1 MKYGPFLAIIFAFF
15 LIAIFPYY
23 AGTDEPVLVITDK
36 DGDGIT
42 DDKDKCLNETPEEG
56 QDLNEDGC
64 IDKKITKDEID
75 YLEKISKLNVAQ
87 HLFFAIIAIIG
98 GAFFWERKRIRNIF
112 YDDDEFLTDFKE
124 KIEEDKGSEYVDYD
138 KLGEDKVYT
147 EQTVS
152 VFDGFKFSFKD
163 FNAEADRGIQII
175 SLICLVCLLLGPNL
189 VWLNAEGYTEVQ
201 STPEEDDWIGMRI
214 SDFNAAFFSDY
225 WEFTAEVNQSASL
238 FDNELWETSTL
249 QGDERYD
256 NPQQCTAE
264 VLDVYNCNYRSS
276 LLGTIEQ
283 LLALSALFCFIVF
296 ILNFRAEKYRVGI
309 AIFFSLC
316 LVTTMASLL
325 LFTSLIDNAIESDRH
340 LSEDDEK
347 IGTCWMEEPKIW
359 GKTECFTLIDDEIFR
374 DITTYSPGTGFWII
388 LTTISILFVG
398 LFTSIEPL
406 LTMSKRTWTEA
417 LKQNWQIFA
426 LIFVIFFLWR
436 LNELMSNL

>member
-1 MKYGPFLAIIFAFF
+1 MKFGPFLAVLFAFF

-23 AGTDEPVLVITDK
+23 AGNNEPVLITTDN
-36 DGDGIT
+36 DGDGVT
-42 DDKDKCLNETPEEG
+42 DDKDKCLDETPGEG

-64 IDKKITKDEID
+64 IDKEITKDEIN
-75 YLEKISKLNVAQ
+75 YLERISKLNIAQ

-98 GAFFWERKRIRNIF
+98 GACFWERKRIRNIF

-124 KIEEDKGSEYVDYD
+124 KIGEDKGTEDVDYD

-147 EQTVS
+147 KQTGS
-152 VFDGFKFSFKD
+152 IFDRFKFSFKD

-189 VWLNAEGYTEVQ
+189 VWLNTDGYTEVQ
-201 STPEEDDWIGMRI
+201 SAQDEDDWTGMRI

-225 WEFTAEVNQSASL
+225 WEFTAEPNKSASF
-238 FDNELWETSTL
+238 FDNELWETTTL
-249 QGDERYD
+249 QGDEEYD
-256 NPQQCTAE
+256 NPQCTDE
-264 VLDVYNCNYRSS
+264 VLDVYNCNYRTS
-276 LLGTIEQ
+276 LFGTVEQ
-283 LLALSALFCFIVF
+283 LLSLSTLFCFIVF
-296 ILNFRAEKYRVGI
+296 ILNFRAEKYRRGI

-325 LFTSLIDNAIESDRH
+325 LFTTLIDNAIESDRH
-340 LSEDDEK
+340 LSEEDEK
-347 IGTCWMEEPKIW
+347 VGTCWMEEPRIW

-374 DITTYSPGTGFWII
+374 DVTAYYPGSGFWII

-406 LTMSKRTWTEA
+406 LTMDKRTWSEA
-417 LKQNWQIFA
+417 LKQNWQVFA
-426 LIFVIFFLWR
+426 LIFAIFFLWR

>member
-1 MKYGPFLAIIFAFF
+1 MKFGPFLAVLFAFF

-23 AGTDEPVLVITDK
+23 AGNNEPVLITTDN
-36 DGDGIT
+36 DGDGVT
-42 DDKDKCLNETPEEG
+42 DGKDKCLDETPEEG

-64 IDKKITKDEID
+64 IDKEITKDEIN
-75 YLEKISKLNVAQ
+75 YLERISKLNIAQ

-98 GAFFWERKRIRNIF
+98 GAFFWERKRIKNIF

-124 KIEEDKGSEYVDYD
+124 KIGKGKGTEDVDYD

-147 EQTVS
+147 KQTGS
-152 VFDGFKFSFKD
+152 IFDRFKFSFKD

-189 VWLNAEGYTEVQ
+189 VWLNTEGYTEVQ
-201 STPEEDDWIGMRI
+201 STQDEDDWTGMRI

-225 WEFTAEVNQSASL
+225 WEFTAEPNKSASF
-238 FDNELWETSTL
+238 FDNELWETTTL
-249 QGDERYD
+249 QGDEEYN
-256 NPQQCTAE
+256 NPQCTDE
-264 VLDVYNCNYRSS
+264 VMDVYNCNYRTS
-276 LLGTIEQ
+276 LLGTVKQ
-283 LLALSALFCFIVF
+283 LLSLSTLCCFIVF
-296 ILNFRAEKYRVGI
+296 ILNFRAEKYRRGI

-325 LFTSLIDNAIESDRH
+325 LFTTLIDNAIESDRH
-340 LSEDDEK
+340 LSEEDEK
-347 IGTCWMEEPKIW
+347 IGTCWMEEPRIW

-374 DITTYSPGTGFWII
+374 DVTTYSPGTGFWII

-406 LTMSKRTWTEA
+406 LTMDKRTWTET

-426 LIFVIFFLWR
+426 LIFAIFFLWR

>member
-1 MKYGPFLAIIFAFF
+1 MKFGPFLAVVFAFF

-23 AGTDEPVLVITDK
+23 AGNDEPVLITTDN
-36 DGDGIT
+36 DGDGVT
-42 DDKDKCLNETPEEG
+42 DDKDKCLDETPEEG

-64 IDKKITKDEID
+64 IDKGITKDEIN
-75 YLEKISKLNVAQ
+75 YLEKISKLNIAQ
-87 HLFFAIIAIIG
+87 HLFFAIITIIG

-124 KIEEDKGSEYVDYD
+124 KIGKDKGTEDIDYE

-147 EQTVS
+147 ERTS
-152 VFDGFKFSFKD
+152 SIFGGFKFSFSE

-175 SLICLVCLLLGPNL
+175 SLICLACLLLGPNL
-189 VWLNAEGYTEVQ
+189 VWLDTEGYTEVQ
-201 STPEEDDWIGMRI
+201 STQGGDDWTGMRI
-214 SDFNAAFFSDY
+214 SDFNATFFSDY
-225 WEFTAEVNQSASL
+225 WEFAAEANQSASL
-238 FDNELWETSTL
+238 FDNELWETTAL
-249 QGDERYD
+249 QGDKGYD
-256 NPQQCTAE
+256 NPQCTDE
-264 VLDVYNCNYRSS
+264 VMDVYNCNYRTS
-276 LLGTIEQ
+276 LFGTVEQ

-296 ILNFRAEKYRVGI
+296 ILNFRAEKYRRGI

-340 LSEDDEK
+340 LSEEDEK
-347 IGTCWMEEPKIW
+347 IGTCWMEEPRIW

-374 DITTYSPGTGFWII
+374 DVTTYSPGTGFWII

-406 LTMSKRTWTEA
+406 LTKDKRTWNET

-426 LIFVIFFLWR
+426 LIFAIFFLWR

>member
-1 MKYGPFLAIIFAFF
+1 MKLGPFLAVVFAFF

-23 AGTDEPVLVITDK
+23 AGTDEPVLITTDN
-36 DGDGIT
+36 DGDGVT
-42 DDKDKCLNETPEEG
+42 DDKDKCLGETPKEG

-64 IDKKITKDEID
+64 IDKEITKDEIN
-75 YLEKISKLNVAQ
+75 YLEKISKLNIAQ
-87 HLFFAIIAIIG
+87 YLIFAIIAIVG

-124 KIEEDKGSEYVDYD
+124 KIGEDKGTENVDYD

-147 EQTVS
+147 EQTGS
-152 VFDGFKFSFKD
+152 IFDGFKFSFKD

-175 SLICLVCLLLGPNL
+175 SLICLTFLLLGPNL
-189 VWLNAEGYTEVQ
+189 VWLNTEGYTEVQ
-201 STPEEDDWIGMRI
+201 SNPEGDDWTGMRI
-214 SDFNAAFFSDY
+214 SNFNAAFFSDH
-225 WEFTAEVNQSASL
+225 WEFATEANNSAPL
-238 FDNELWETSTL
+238 FDNELWEATTL
-249 QGDERYD
+249 QGDEEYD
-256 NPQQCTAE
+256 NPQCTDE
-264 VLDVYNCNYRSS
+264 VMDVYNCNYRTS
-276 LLGTIEQ
+276 LFGTIEQ

-296 ILNFRAEKYRVGI
+296 ILNFRAEKYRRGI

-325 LFTSLIDNAIESDRH
+325 LFTSMIDNAIESDRH
-340 LSEDDEK
+340 LSEEDER
-347 IGTCWMEEPKIW
+347 IGTCWMEEPRIW

-406 LTMSKRTWTEA
+406 LTMDKRTWSEA
-417 LKQNWQIFA
+417 LKQNWQVFA
-426 LIFVIFFLWR
+426 LIFAIFFLWR
-436 LNELMSNL
+436 LNELMTNL